1 MIDTRERSEQ
11 TELMDDLEM
20 SGNLLINTLDKIAGI
35 NKWLGGN
42 KASISGVKT
51 LIKNHPKNKSI
62 SIVDLGCGNG
72 DMLRELAE
80 FGRTEGYRFKLIG
93 IDANQATLDYA
104 SKLSVNYK
112 EIMFQKLDVLS
123 EEFTTKKYDIAMC
136 TLFLH
141 HFNDS
146 VALNLI
152 QSLLKIVG
160 IGVVIN
166 DLHRSPLAY
175 YAFKIL
181 TLFMRNKMVKN
192 DGAISILRGFKKQ
205 DLIHFSEKINYP
217 SSIKWKW
224 AFRYQWIIK
233 KT

>member
-192 DGAISILRGFKKQ
+192 DGAISILRGFKKTR
-205 DLIHFSEKINYP
+205 LNPF
-217 SSIKWKW
+217 
-224 AFRYQWIIK
+224 F
-233 KT
+233 

>member
-80 FGRTEGYRFKLIG
+80 FGRTEGYRFKLI
-93 IDANQATLDYA
+93 
-104 SKLSVNYK
+104 VN
-112 EIMFQKLDVLS
+112 S
-123 EEFTTKKYDIAMC
+123 S
-136 TLFLH
+136 
-141 HFNDS
+141 DS
-146 VALNLI
+146 TSN
-152 QSLLKIVG
+152 
-160 IGVVIN
+160 
-166 DLHRSPLAY
+166 
-175 YAFKIL
+175 F
-181 TLFMRNKMVKN
+181 
-192 DGAISILRGFKKQ
+192 
-205 DLIHFSEKINYP
+205 
-217 SSIKWKW
+217 
-224 AFRYQWIIK
+224 
-233 KT
+233 